1 MQQLHF
7 LCILGHSLLLFVVV
21 VTIALQHVV
30 TWCVYD
36 HLFVCAVLCSRQRA
50 EEEER
55 EAQREQ
61 KFGRSR
67 RFTSTHQFAGE
78 AGTSSHHQQPQQR
91 RRRDFLGYYKALGIS
106 LEEAGAAVGDRWLA
120 HLQPLL
126 CTLQMCSKAQLT
138 HTGYKRLFVARCSHK
153 LLAPLLQS
161 VLSDAIDELDQ
172 PLLPQLPPLSCCSHH
187 SAPVLAQQHIIVN
200 ALSLVHALACL
211 GYDSV
216 LVNTCRGEHQLGLH
230 QVSL

>member
-1 MQQLHF
+1 
-7 LCILGHSLLLFVVV
+7 
-21 VTIALQHVV
+21 
-30 TWCVYD
+30 
-36 HLFVCAVLCSRQRA
+36 
-50 EEEER
+50 
-55 EAQREQ
+55 
-61 KFGRSR
+61 
-67 RFTSTHQFAGE
+67 
-78 AGTSSHHQQPQQR
+78 
-91 RRRDFLGYYKALGIS
+91 LGYYKALGIS

-187 SAPVLAQQHIIVN
+187 SALVLAQQHTIVN
-200 ALSLVHALACL
+200 VLSLVHALACL

-216 LVNTCRGEHQLGLH
+216 LHLSKHVGVSISLDHIKSHYKAAALKLHPDKHVHSDEATQRRQAERFRRLQLAYETLRDPEKRRAYDQGRLV
-230 QVSL
+230 Q